1 MPQSIKLERY
11 VVDQEGSIKILDGY
25 AAAYG
30 DLGRAIYGDLFED
43 QYSDAAFERFGAF
56 LDEYGVSY
64 YGRPKE
70 DFFRW
75 EALELAEKAGASYLI
90 MEDMS

>member
-1 MPQSIKLERY
+1 MSQSIKLERY

-43 QYSDAAFERFGAF
+43 QYSEAAFKRFGSF
-56 LDEYGVSY
+56 LEMYNVSY
-64 YGRPKE
+64 YARPKE
-70 DFFRW
+70 EFFCW